1 MSTENPYKVLS
12 ERKKD
17 CVPPPECKDRVFTM
31 VIAGN
36 ENRNEET
43 LSGEFPQNLKGKR
56 LTHSLL

>member
-1 MSTENPYKVLS
+1 MLS
-12 ERKKD
+12 EIKKD

-31 VIAGN
+31 AIAGN